1 MRAVRAAT
9 IGQTLLGVLAIV
21 ATGCGPLLPSPNA
34 SPGSA
39 GPPAPPPTASSEG
52 GSPIPEP
59 RADLI
64 DQLVGPWRE
73 DPIELDDTQTAIISD
88 ACAAAARE
96 LLGQAESDLPTAL
109 VDARGEG
116 FATAILAD
124 DLLAIEC
131 LARTDGRTANVDAVW
146 RLSQTRTALIDGP
159 KATLARLV
167 EEEDRDGGRIV
178 AFGRFGPEATGV
190 TLGFPDGSEVVASTD
205 LGWWAAWWPSNVR
218 PVTIAAVDGSGTAV
232 GGVTVPPGEIE
243 GRVGPASW
251 WLDPKALAPTPD
263 ATSIAALVLEESCA
277 SGHTA
282 EGRVEPPTIELTD
295 TSVIVTFS
303 VRQLPGGQDCP
314 GHPPTPTVF
323 QLPEP
328 LGNRTLYD
336 GGDEPPRKAGD
347 PPVG

>member
-1 MRAVRAAT
+1 MRVTAVARLGSVTIAGVVLLAA
-9 IGQTLLGVLAIV
+9 
-21 ATGCGPLLPSPNA
+21 GCGGLQPSG
-34 SPGSA
+34 PGPSMSGPTSA
-39 GPPAPPPTASSEG
+39 ATASSDG

-59 RADLI
+59 RSDLI

-73 DPIELDDTQTAIISD
+73 DPIELDDTRTAIVSD
-88 ACAAAARE
+88 ACAAAA
-96 LLGQAESDLPTAL
+96 LAQLGQAESDLPTAL

-131 LARTDGRTANVDAVW
+131 LARTDGRTATVDSVA
-146 RLSQTRTALIDGP
+146 RLSPTRTALIDGP

-167 EEEDRDGGRIV
+167 EEEDRDGGRTV

-190 TLGFPDGSEVVASTD
+190 SLGFRDGSEVVASTD
-205 LGWWAAWWPSNVR
+205 LGWWGAWWPAAVR

-243 GRVGPASW
+243 ARVGPASW
-251 WLDPKALAPTPD
+251 WLDPKALAPTPN

-277 SGHTA
+277 SGTTA
-282 EGRVEPPTIELTD
+282 EGRVELPAIEVTE

-303 VRQLPGGQDCP
+303 VRQQPGGQDCQ
-314 GHPPTPTVF
+314 GNPPTPFVF
-323 QLPEP
+323 ELPEP

-336 GGDEPPRKAGD
+336 GGDEPPRRAGE
-347 PPVG
+347 PPAG

>member
-1 MRAVRAAT
+1 MRRHLLAT
-9 IGQTLLGVLAIV
+9 LGWVLLGLA
-21 ATGCGPLLPSPNA
+21 ALFAGCGPLTPTPSAP
-34 SPGSA
+34 SSSA
-39 GPPAPPPTASSEG
+39 GPLSTTATASGEG

-59 RADLI
+59 RSDLI

-73 DPIELDDTQTAIISD
+73 DPIELDGTQTAIISD
-88 ACAAAARE
+88 ACAAAALE

-146 RLSQTRTALIDGP
+146 RLSPTRTALIDGP
-159 KATLARLV
+159 KVTLARLV

-190 TLGFPDGSEVVASTD
+190 TLGFRDGSEVVASTD

-243 GRVGPASW
+243 ARVGPASW

-277 SGHTA
+277 SGKTA
-282 EGRVEPPTIELTD
+282 VGRVEPPTIEVTG

-303 VRQLPGGQDCP
+303 VRQQPGGQDCQ
-314 GHPPTPTVF
+314 GNPPTPFVF
-323 QLPEP
+323 ELPEP

-336 GGDEPPRKAGD
+336 GGDEPPRKAGE
-347 PPVG
+347 PPAG